1 MQLDQF
7 VVGENRNILT
17 RLTATTGSTIVTL
30 WQPKLVEASIPSISS
45 SYSGFLN
52 ALRMRIAIKSVA
64 EQPLPSLEPED
75 SRAARAVALRDLE
88 WKSPR
93 KEIEFLM
100 KTGTQDWVSLF
111 AVSLLARDPY
121 YAINALEYMTKNA
134 DFLLGVDTR
143 LGCRIRD
150 AGYGLLAQ
158 ADEVVIWG
166 CVLEQVHVTPQPVYR
181 RLSSQTFSVAIAKTS
196 TLLRPANLLR
206 QSATIINSHQTS
218 RLWLAIDAP
227 AAVGRGI
234 VLNPGG
240 SSWTIEERDKGA
252 IYAIFENIEG
262 TTPFPVTGI
271 EANIT

>member
-7 VVGENRNILT
+7 VIGENRNILS
-17 RLTATTGSTIVTL
+17 RLSATTGSAIVTL

-45 SYSGFLN
+45 NYSGFLN
-52 ALRMRIAIKSVA
+52 ALRMRIAISSVA

-75 SRAARAVALRDLE
+75 SRAARAAALRDLE

-100 KTGTQDWVSLF
+100 KANGQDWISLF
-111 AVSLLARDPY
+111 RVSLLSREPY
-121 YAINALEYMTKNA
+121 YAINCLEYLTKNA
-134 DFLLGVDTR
+134 DFLLGVDTW

-166 CVLEQVHVTPQPVYR
+166 SVLEQVYVTPQPVYR
-181 RLSSQTFSVAIAKTS
+181 RASSRPFSVPVGNIS
-196 TLLRPANLLR
+196 TLLRAANLLR
-206 QSATIINSHQTS
+206 RGATIINSHPTS

-227 AAVGRGI
+227 AQVGSGL

-240 SSWTIEERDKGA
+240 SALEVEELEKGA
-252 IYAIFENIEG
+252 IYAIFEEEL
-262 TTPFPVTGI
+262 TPYPVTGV
-271 EANIT
+271 ESNLT

>member
-7 VVGENRNILT
+7 VVGENRNILE
-17 RLTATTGSTIVTL
+17 RLSSTTGNAVVTL
-30 WQPKLVEASIPSISS
+30 WKPKLTEAAIPSISS
-45 SYSGFLN
+45 TYSGFLN
-52 ALRMRIAIKSVA
+52 ALRMRIAIKSVS

-75 SRAARAVALRDLE
+75 TRAARAAALRDLE

-100 KTGTQDWVSLF
+100 KTGGRDWISMF
-111 AVSLLARDPY
+111 QVSLLAREPY
-121 YAINALEYMTKNA
+121 YAINALEYLTKNS
-134 DFLLGVDTR
+134 DFLLGVDTY

-166 CVLEQVHVTPQPVYR
+166 SVLEQVYVTPRPTYR
-181 RLSSQTFSVAIAKTS
+181 PTSSQPFYALVGPVS
-196 TLLRPANLLR
+196 TLVRGANLFR
-206 QSATIINSHQTS
+206 QSATIINSHPTS

-227 AAVGRGI
+227 ARIGSGI
-234 VLNPGG
+234 VLNPDG

-252 IYAIFENIEG
+252 IYAVFEEIENS
-262 TTPFPVTGI
+262 FPVTGV
-271 EANIT
+271 ESNLT